1 MKKLIARIKNNEK
14 LKKILGYIGTFFA
27 GVATV
32 VFFNYRRNNTA
43 QSNIDQ
49 LRNKLAENE
58 KLLDGLNNDNEQL
71 RLQLASSRNNVNE
84 LAEQLKLAAGNV
96 DKIKSINSGL
106 ESESTNIDRAIEQ
119 LRKFISENGKT
130 EQGDQDCE

>member
-14 LKKILGYIGTFFA
+14 LKKILSYIGTFFA

-32 VFFNYRRNNTA
+32 IFFNYKRNNST
-43 QSNIDQ
+43 QSNLDAV
-49 LRNKLAENE
+49 RAKLAENE

-106 ESESTNIDRAIEQ
+106 AN
-119 LRKFISENGKT
+119 
-130 EQGDQDCE
+130 